1 MSQNNNNL
9 DNYFPKVEI
18 IIDNSSTINL
28 NESLAQEFLSPQ
40 IEGIFQTNNEDT
52 TQNLQSSFE
61 EIKELISFN
70 YEIPNL
76 FKIIESRPDNI
87 LKNAKEKIKQ
97 EITIPEKKL
106 LGRKKKNSD
115 ECGVHNKFSDDNLSR
130 KCKHIILDSVY
141 NFINIKLKEI
151 YNDKKDKKEL
161 LKLNQGQIVSSKVIY
176 NLEFLNKKLKDIFSD
191 NISTKYTKYE
201 PEHNKNLINFLLN
214 EEDIEKRL
222 YFQRLFNLRFFD
234 CLKHFRGDTYIKE
247 LDGMISLDEVCQ
259 KFRDEEYKHLYEKGF
274 IYFIQYFEYIISS
287 KRPRNR
293 KKKNEYVKDISFRF

>member
-97 EITIPEKKL
+97 
-106 LGRKKKNSD
+106 
-115 ECGVHNKFSDDNLSR
+115 
-130 KCKHIILDSVY
+130 
-141 NFINIKLKEI
+141 
-151 YNDKKDKKEL
+151 
-161 LKLNQGQIVSSKVIY
+161 
-176 NLEFLNKKLKDIFSD
+176 
-191 NISTKYTKYE
+191 
-201 PEHNKNLINFLLN
+201 
-214 EEDIEKRL
+214 
-222 YFQRLFNLRFFD
+222 
-234 CLKHFRGDTYIKE
+234 
-247 LDGMISLDEVCQ
+247 
-259 KFRDEEYKHLYEKGF
+259 
-274 IYFIQYFEYIISS
+274 
-287 KRPRNR
+287 
-293 KKKNEYVKDISFRF
+293 

>member
-1 MSQNNNNL
+1 MSQNNNIFANF
-9 DNYFPKVEI
+9 FPKIELSI
-18 IIDNSSTINL
+18 ENNSSINL
-28 NESLAQEFLSPQ
+28 SENQGNIVPK
-40 IEGIFQTNNEDT
+40 IEEITENNNEDSINNIENFNEK
-52 TQNLQSSFE
+52 Q
-61 EIKELISFN
+61 KEKISFN
-70 YEIPNL
+70 YEKPNIYMVI
-76 FKIIESRPDNI
+76 KNQSNNI
-87 LKNAKEKIKQ
+87 MKNAKEKIEK
-97 EITIPEKKL
+97 EMNTPEKKL

-222 YFQRLFNLRFFD
+222 YFQRLFNLKFFD
-234 CLKHFRGDTYIKE
+234 CLKHFRGDNFIKE
-247 LDGMISLDEVCQ
+247 LDGMIRLDEVCQ
-259 KFRDEEYKHLYEKGF
+259 NFKDEENKHIYEKGF
-274 IYFIQYFEYIISS
+274 MHFIKYYEYIILQ
-287 KRPRNR
+287 KKPRNR
-293 KKKNEYVKDISFRF
+293 KKKNQSN